1 MWEHLNK
8 TCVCFCL
15 QGYGPKCSKVLGS
28 GVTAAEK
35 AEIVR
40 AHNEYRAT
48 LANGRERRGKP
59 GPQPP
64 AADMQQ
70 MVSALKKFIIPGYT
84 YTQYDEHGTT
94 TVGQHQ
100 HSGMF

>member
-1 MWEHLNK
+1 M
-8 TCVCFCL
+8 FL

-40 AHNEYRAT
+40 AHNEYRAR

-70 MVSALKKFIIPGYT
+70 MVSAVKKCIIQTISVIRPTFLEG
-84 YTQYDEHGTT
+84 DGE
-94 TVGQHQ
+94 
-100 HSGMF
+100 